1 MMEESESGQ
10 NWLKNQVKVVCERE
24 ILASLVE
31 FKHHSMAETIRNEKE
46 EKKTKAEVPGLMKKD
61 KKHQTSN
68 LNISI
73 TTASAALIFYQCL
86 DLV

>member
-10 NWLKNQVKVVCERE
+10 NFVKNQVKVVGERE

-46 EKKTKAEVPGLMKKD
+46 EKKLKPRGQV
-61 KKHQTSN
+61 
-68 LNISI
+68 
-73 TTASAALIFYQCL
+73 
-86 DLV
+86 

>member
-1 MMEESESGQ
+1 MVG
-10 NWLKNQVKVVCERE
+10 ERE

-31 FKHHSMAETIRNEKE
+31 FKHHSMAETIRNKKE

-68 LNISI
+68 LHISA
-73 TTASAALIFYQCL
+73 TAAVAVCRSGL
-86 DLV
+86 DLTLPKQPLRR

>member
-46 EKKTKAEVPGLMKKD
+46 EKKLKPRRQV
-61 KKHQTSN
+61 
-68 LNISI
+68 
-73 TTASAALIFYQCL
+73 
-86 DLV
+86 